1 MQTSSPFSLR
11 HCDFVARFF
20 YSFPLRFKKR
30 LETHLASATG
40 SVSPQ
45 TRGSFPP
52 QANYF
57 FFFFSCVWAGC
68 TCKVFV
74 FVVCYPGEECAWCE
88 TLRKKLSLY
97 QEIAQKSQSMGIL
110 FERHIP
116 PLQGQGRGNICLLT
130 VYYCRSS
137 NCPNQL
143 INGRHFIWKSAEK
156 SHEAALTC
164 IHLVPYMIRA
174 QCCSPV
180 DI

>member
-45 TRGSFPP
+45 ACGSFPP
-52 QANYF
+52 QAN

-74 FVVCYPGEECAWCE
+74 FVVRYSGEECAWCE
-88 TLRKKLSLY
+88 TLRKKLSHCTRKSLKNHRVWGFCSKDTSLPCGAKDEETY
-97 QEIAQKSQSMGIL
+97 VYWQFITAEAQTVIFEQALAFGIWRNMVEGSSLSWHPMDQE
-110 FERHIP
+110 
-116 PLQGQGRGNICLLT
+116 
-130 VYYCRSS
+130 V
-137 NCPNQL
+137 
-143 INGRHFIWKSAEK
+143 
-156 SHEAALTC
+156 
-164 IHLVPYMIRA
+164 V
-174 QCCSPV
+174 
-180 DI
+180 